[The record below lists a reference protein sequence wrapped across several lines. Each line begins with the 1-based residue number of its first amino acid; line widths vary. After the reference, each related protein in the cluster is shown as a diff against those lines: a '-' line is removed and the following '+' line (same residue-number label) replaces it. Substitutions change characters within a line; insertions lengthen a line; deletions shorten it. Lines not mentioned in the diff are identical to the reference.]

1 MRILY
6 DASRLMSRADR
17 SAPTG
22 VDRVC
27 LAYAEWLLSR
37 PDVVTIPVRGRKNR
51 LVAVQEDW
59 FRRFVVDLRARWNG
73 TADGQ
78 SDPAHEARLLAALA
92 AATRPARS

>member
-37 PDVVTIPVRGRKNR
+37 SDVTTIPVRGRKNR
-51 LVAVQEDW
+51 LVTVDSDW
-59 FRRFVVDLRARWNG
+59 FRRFVVDPTLRY
-73 TADGQ
+73 
-78 SDPAHEARLLAALA
+78 
-92 AATRPARS
+92 RSACGRR